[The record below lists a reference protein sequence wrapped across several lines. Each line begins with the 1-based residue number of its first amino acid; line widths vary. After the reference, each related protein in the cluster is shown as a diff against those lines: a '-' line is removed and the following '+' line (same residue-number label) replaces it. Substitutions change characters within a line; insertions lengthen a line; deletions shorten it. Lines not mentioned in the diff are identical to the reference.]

1 MELDQGTRQEL
12 LNLERRYWSA
22 VQEKDGAT
30 TTALSDDPC
39 IVVGA
44 QGVRE
49 IGSEQIGQMLDGA
62 DFEIERFNME
72 DVHVRKLS
80 DGVVALAYKVSES
93 LVVNGEDVSLEAFDS
108 SVWVRRNGEWVC
120 ALHTESPAGDPFGR
134 R

>member
-1 MELDQGTRQEL
+1 VELDQATRQEL

-22 VQEKDGAT
+22 VQEKDAAT
-30 TTALSDDPC
+30 ATALSDDPC
-39 IVVGA
+39 ILVGA
-44 QGVRE
+44 QGVGE
-49 IGSEQIGQMLDGA
+49 VSKDQLEGMFDAANYEL
-62 DFEIERFNME
+62 ERFDIE

-93 LVVNGEDVSLEAFDS
+93 LVVDGQDVTLEAFES

-120 ALHTESPAGDPFGR
+120 SLHTESLAGDPFGR

>member
-22 VQEKDGAT
+22 VQEKDAAT
-30 TTALSDDPC
+30 ATALSDDPC
-39 IVVGA
+39 ILVGA
-44 QGVRE
+44 QGVGE
-49 IGSEQIGQMLDGA
+49 VSKEQLVGMFDAANYDL
-62 DFEIERFNME
+62 ERFDIE

-93 LVVNGEDVSLEAFDS
+93 LVVDGQDVTLEAFES

-120 ALHTESPAGDPFGR
+120 SLHTESLAGDPFGR

>member
-1 MELDQGTRQEL
+1 MDIDQGTRQEL

-30 TTALSDDPC
+30 ATALSDDPC

-44 QGVRE
+44 PGVGE
-49 IGSEQIGQMLDGA
+49 VSKEELAGMLDGA
-62 DFEIERFNME
+62 NYELERFNME

-93 LVVNGEDVSLEAFDS
+93 LVVDGQDVTLEAFDS

>member
-1 MELDQGTRQEL
+1 MEIDQATRQEL

-22 VQEKDGAT
+22 VQEKDAAT
-30 TTALSDDPC
+30 ATALSDDPC
-39 IVVGA
+39 ILVGA
-44 QGVRE
+44 QGVGE
-49 IGSEQIGQMLDGA
+49 VSKDQLEGMFDAANYEL
-62 DFEIERFNME
+62 ERFDIE

-93 LVVNGEDVSLEAFDS
+93 LVVDGQDVTLEAFES

-120 ALHTESPAGDPFGR
+120 SLHTESLAGDPFGR

>member
-1 MELDQGTRQEL
+1 MELDHGTRQEL

-22 VQEKDGAT
+22 VQEKDAAT
-30 TTALSDDPC
+30 ATALSDDPC
-39 IVVGA
+39 ILVGA
-44 QGVRE
+44 QGVGE
-49 IGSEQIGQMLDGA
+49 VSKEQLAGMFDAANYEL
-62 DFEIERFNME
+62 ERFDIE

-93 LVVNGEDVSLEAFDS
+93 LVVDGQDVTLEAFES

-120 ALHTESPAGDPFGR
+120 SMHTESLAGDPFGR

>member
-1 MELDQGTRQEL
+1 MELDHATRQEL

-22 VQEKDGAT
+22 VQEKDEAT

-49 IGSEQIGQMLDGA
+49 LDSEQLGGMLDAA
-62 DFEIERFNME
+62 DFEIERFDME

-80 DGVVALAYKVSES
+80 EGVVALAYKVKES
-93 LVVNGEDVSLEAFDS
+93 LVVDGEDVSLEAFDS
-108 SVWVRRNGEWVC
+108 SVWVRRNGDWMC
-120 ALHTESPAGDPFGR
+120 ALHTESLAGDPFGR